1 MCFKKHYKLIIFDL
15 DGTVLNTLNDLAD
28 SANFALASQNLPER
42 SLSEVRHF
50 VGNGIRNLIERCVP
64 EGTDT
69 ETVDK
74 VFAAFKE
81 HYKDHCADKTCP
93 YDGILDLLGMLNSKK
108 FRLAVL
114 SNKSDASVKTLC
126 EKYFPGCFEF
136 VYGERAGIPRKPSP
150 DAVFSII
157 EEAGVKKKDTVYIG
171 DSEVDIRTAQNAGL
185 DSIIVDWGF
194 RDSDVL
200 SAAGAELILHSPEEV
215 GRFLTK

>member
-15 DGTVLNTLNDLAD
+15 DGTILNTLDDLAD
-28 SANFALASQNLPER
+28 SANFALRSQNLAER
-42 SLSEVRHF
+42 TLQEVRHF
-50 VGNGIRNLIERCVP
+50 VGNGIRNLIDRCVP

-69 ETVDK
+69 ETTDK

-81 HYKDHCADKTCP
+81 HYKEHCADKTCP
-93 YDGILDLLGMLNSKK
+93 YDGVLPLLSLLNSRK

-114 SNKSDASVKTLC
+114 SNKADGAVKELC
-126 EKYFPGCFEF
+126 ARYFPGCFEF

-150 DAVFSII
+150 EAVFSII
-157 EEAGVKKKDTVYIG
+157 DEAGVKKKDTVYIG
-171 DSEVDIRTAQNAGL
+171 DSEVDIKTAVNSGL

-200 SAAGAELILHSPEEV
+200 TEAGAKFILHSPEEV